1 MSEPT
6 IDNPE
11 GLVDWFRRGGVT
23 GPLRNCIGPLPMSKA
38 SIVRWSSD
46 RPDTSIQTI
55 GAHANNYRIA
65 VLLEP
70 LESQIWNGERAVCG
84 GMIGANRFRICPPDS
99 QGRWRRLSSCDIV
112 NIFIPT
118 SAISALGRLRDSEA
132 PSALADI
139 PFTPDRMVLDLVW
152 KLLNAQVLAGPLAQ
166 QFCDSMITAL
176 ASYLLENYSQP
187 LPGQKP
193 SSLCGTRLQKVLAHI
208 SECVAEDVSIAALAD
223 SCAMSESHF
232 SREFR
237 KAVGLPPHQYVMK
250 LRLERASLALLEGD
264 ARIIDIAFSLGFNNV
279 SHFSRAFA
287 MRFGLPPANFRRNH
301 SSYV

>member
-6 IDNPE
+6 IDSPE
-11 GLVDWFRRGGVT
+11 GLVEWFRRGGVT
-23 GPLRNCIGPLPMSKA
+23 GPLRNCIGPLPMSRA

-46 RPDTSIQTI
+46 TPDTAIQTI

-65 VLLEP
+65 ILLEP
-70 LESQIWNGERAVCG
+70 LESQIWNGERSVCG
-84 GMIGANRFRICPPDS
+84 GMIGANRFRICPPGS

-118 SAISALGRLRDSEA
+118 TVINALGRLRNSDT
-132 PSALADI
+132 PSSLADTS
-139 PFTPDRMVLDLVW
+139 FTPDRVVLDLVW
-152 KLLNAQVLAGPLAQ
+152 KLLNAQMLAGSLAQ

-176 ASYLLENYSQP
+176 VAYLLENYSQP

-193 SSLCGTRLQKVLAHI
+193 SSLCGARLQKVLAHI

-223 SCAMSESHF
+223 SCSMSESHF

-250 LRLERASLALLEGD
+250 LRLERASLALLESD
-264 ARIIDIAFSLGFNNV
+264 ARIIDIAFSQGFNNV
-279 SHFSRAFA
+279 SHFSRAFSL
-287 MRFGLPPANFRRNH
+287 RYGLPPANFRRNR
-301 SSYV
+301 SNCA

>member
-6 IDNPE
+6 IDSHE
-11 GLVDWFRRGGVT
+11 GLVEWFRRGGVK
-23 GPLRNCIGPLPMSKA
+23 GPLRNCIGPLPMSRA

-46 RPDTSIQTI
+46 KPDTTIQTI

-84 GMIGANRFRICPPDS
+84 GMIGANRFRICPPES

-118 SAISALGRLRDSEA
+118 TAISALGRLRNSAA
-132 PSALADI
+132 PSALADTS
-139 PFTPDRMVLDLVW
+139 FTPDRVVLDLVW
-152 KLLNAQVLAGPLAQ
+152 KLLNAQMLAGSLAQ
-166 QFCDSMITAL
+166 QFCDSMMTAL
-176 ASYLLENYSQP
+176 MAYLLENYSQP

-208 SECVAEDVSIAALAD
+208 SESVAEDVSIAALAD
-223 SCAMSESHF
+223 SCSMSESHF

-287 MRFGLPPANFRRNH
+287 MRYGLPPANFRRNRH
-301 SSYV
+301 NCA